1 MNLASPLNFYGGVNL
16 CGPSYVF
23 SDQFLMGLKRNDV
36 LKIPAVFPCVVT
48 LVERGALL
56 RTLPAFFQHNSLQ
69 TVFGEMLFL
78 SVCQINLL
86 LLLRR

>member
-1 MNLASPLNFYGGVNL
+1 MRSIL
-16 CGPSYVF
+16 CLFRSVF
-23 SDQFLMGLKRNDV
+23 NGTEEKDV

-78 SVCQINLL
+78 SVFQINLL